1 MKLERKI
8 QVKGYQVRTILY
20 TTKFLLENAETV
32 TKLCIKSKEEY
43 RLWRELKRTSFNVD
57 IKTKG
62 KTDVYISSFKIEGVD
77 ISINNNEIAVSTNQR
92 SYTFSKEDFNKKP
105 RSISAEILKIMR
117 KGRYLDKKVN

>member
-20 TTKFLLENAETV
+20 TAKFLLENAETV
-32 TKLCIKSKEEY
+32 TELCIKAKEEY
-43 RLWRELKRTSFNVD
+43 RLWRKLKRTSFNVD

-62 KTDVYISSFKIEGVD
+62 KTDVYISGFKIEGVD

-92 SYTFSKEDFNKKP
+92 
-105 RSISAEILKIMR
+105 
-117 KGRYLDKKVN
+117 